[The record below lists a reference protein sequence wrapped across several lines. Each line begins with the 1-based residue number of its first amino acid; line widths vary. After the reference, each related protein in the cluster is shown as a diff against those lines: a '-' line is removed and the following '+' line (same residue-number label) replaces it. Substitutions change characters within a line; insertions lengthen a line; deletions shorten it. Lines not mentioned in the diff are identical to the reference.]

1 MLISAWCMSAGV
13 DYGGSQHRSE
23 HVAKNAPGSMLSI
36 CLLFHFFPPF
46 FWWLHRAE
54 NASYPS
60 RDLCT
65 SWDGCENPAWQCPLG
80 NISGHREEVMISTR
94 TRSSG
99 TEPDS
104 MNKGTSRPSFKT
116 KSDYKKIAIQGKSWF
131 AGSSISLLCTDTSV
145 TMVKWWCI
153 LLE

>member
-1 MLISAWCMSAGV
+1 MHVSR
-13 DYGGSQHRSE
+13 GGLRWEPAQIWACCKKRTRFNVIHLPVVS
-23 HVAKNAPGSMLSI
+23 
-36 CLLFHFFPPF
+36 FFPSF